1 MLFLISLGIAV
12 CFAIFCGGTL
22 RKHPAPFYI
31 AAAVLS
37 IGAVCL
43 VNLHPAGIP
52 AWLNDYVFAQ
62 LTKGTLA
69 AACWAVVMWTGALP
83 NSSPL
88 MKKLMPQRGQLSIF
102 SAILTLGHAV
112 GYGISFFPRWLKH
125 ADAANLTVCIL
136 LMVIMLPLTVLSV
149 QKIRRKMKATKWK
162 AIQRFAY
169 LFYAL
174 IPAHVLL
181 LNFRK
186 AKAGRDGAF
195 FSLLVYGAVFI
206 GYAVCRL
213 RKWYLT
219 AKKPEKHFALNLTAV
234 AAFAVIFTGLGFA
247 AHTTKAPETRQ
258 TMAAEV
264 SEESQQDA
272 SPAETTDAAETE
284 STQTDAAESAKKA
297 TEKTTV
303 SGEDSESDETT
314 TTAVTDESQ
323 AAEESSAEASSAES
337 AEKSEQ
343 PAETPDTPETPN
355 TPEAPAAPEEAAPQ
369 RIYQD
374 GTFTGTAFGYDG
386 DITVQVTIQDDRIT
400 DITGSTAESDELY
413 FIDAKNIVFPAI
425 LNTQSTEV
433 DACSG
438 ATCSS
443 NAIMAAVR
451 AALDS
456 ARL

>member
-112 GYGISFFPRWLKH
+112 GYGISFLPRWLKQ
-125 ADAANLTVCIL
+125 ADAANLIVCIL
-136 LMVIMLPLTVLSV
+136 LMAIMLPLTVLSV
-149 QKIRRKMKATKWK
+149 QKIRRKMKAKKWK
-162 AIQRFAY
+162 AIQRLAY
-169 LFYAL
+169 VFYAL
-174 IPAHVLL
+174 IPTHVLL
-181 LNFRK
+181 LNYQK

-219 AKKPEKHFALNLTAV
+219 AKKPEKRFALNTAAV
-234 AAFAVIFTGLGFA
+234 AAFAVIFTGLAVSAYGR
-247 AHTTKAPETRQ
+247 KAPETRQ
-258 TMAAEV
+258 TMAAEINEV
-264 SEESQQDA
+264 SSSD
-272 SPAETTDAAETE
+272 DAAETDAEAAETKSTETDLTE
-284 STQTDAAESAKKA
+284 STKK
-297 TEKTTV
+297 TGKTTADET
-303 SGEDSESDETT
+303 SQADETT
-314 TTAVTDESQ
+314 TTAITDETE
-323 AAEESSAEASSAES
+323 AADESSAEES
-337 AEKSEQ
+337 AGENTEKAE
-343 PAETPDTPETPN
+343 PAAQETPDSSE
-355 TPEAPAAPEEAAPQ
+355 PAAEPEEQAPQ

-374 GTFTGTAFGYDG
+374 GTFTGTAYGYDG
-386 DITVQVTIQDDRIT
+386 NITVQVTIQDDRIT
-400 DITGSTAESDELY
+400 DITGSTEESDDFY
-413 FIDAKNIVFPAI
+413 FNDAKNIVIPAI
-425 LNTQSTEV
+425 LNAQSPDV

-438 ATCSS
+438 ATYSS
-443 NAIMAAVR
+443 NGIMSAVR

-456 ARL
+456 ARC

>member
-43 VNLHPAGIP
+43 VNLHSAGIP

-112 GYGISFFPRWLKH
+112 GYGISF
-125 ADAANLTVCIL
+125 AANLTVCIL

-247 AHTTKAPETRQ
+247 AHTAKAPETRQ

-272 SPAETTDAAETE
+272 SSAETTDAAETE
-284 STQTDAAESAKKA
+284 SAQTDAAESAKNM

-337 AEKSEQ
+337 AEKSGQ

-374 GTFTGTAFGYDG
+374 GTFTGKAYGYDG

-400 DITGSTAESDELY
+400 DITGSTEESDDFY
-413 FIDAKNIVFPAI
+413 FNDAKNVVIPAI
-425 LNTQSTEV
+425 LNTQSAEV

-438 ATCSS
+438 ATYSS
-443 NAIMAAVR
+443 NGIMAAVR